1 MRPSLIE
8 SVSSILERYRGIS
21 RCWIINRQL
30 RIKKVRAIPSE
41 SSLALNQGVTR
52 SSKRNSS
59 GKPEER
65 DGRGTGCQEQLKF
78 TVTGTINADNV
89 ILCDRVA
96 HKFRVETGERSAS
109 VIGQRSVQG
118 VLFRAPSHRTW
129 NATFSLFR
137 VYSVRRESVCAESY
151 ASQGFR
157 IKGRTELDR
166 DG

>member
-8 SVSSILERYRGIS
+8 SVSSILYRGIS

-137 VYSVRRESVCAESY
+137 VYSVQRESVCAESH